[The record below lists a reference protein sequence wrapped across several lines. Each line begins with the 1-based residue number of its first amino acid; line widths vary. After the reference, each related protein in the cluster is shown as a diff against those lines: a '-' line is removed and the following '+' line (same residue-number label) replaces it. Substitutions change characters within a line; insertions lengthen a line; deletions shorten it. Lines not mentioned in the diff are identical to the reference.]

1 MGPPCREPEILSH
14 QAISMFL
21 VDCVAEVIYRKHGKH
36 ELAKKD
42 NSDDKGAIACGAM
55 TVRDKLVV
63 GVSAVITMGNHVAQT
78 HGKSRYTASLV

>member
-1 MGPPCREPEILSH
+1 
-14 QAISMFL
+14 MFL
-21 VDCVAEVIYRKHGKH
+21 VDCVAEAILQETWKARTC
-36 ELAKKD
+36 KKKN

-78 HGKSRYTASLV
+78 HGRSRYTASLV